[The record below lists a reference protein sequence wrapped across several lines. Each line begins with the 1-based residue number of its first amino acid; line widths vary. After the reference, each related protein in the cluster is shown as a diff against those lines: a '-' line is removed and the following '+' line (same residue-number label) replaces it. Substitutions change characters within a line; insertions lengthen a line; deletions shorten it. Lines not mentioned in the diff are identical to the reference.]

1 MRNIKFRALNPET
14 NSFEFADICETDEM
28 SEWMTWEKDEGS
40 STNTGIGWDIDQFTG
55 LTDKNGVD
63 IYEGDLCR
71 VPGLGVVAVVIC
83 PYNGTCFSNGLGNEY
98 PVVESIAENDS
109 FEIVGNIHQGKELLK

>member
-1 MRNIKFRALNPET
+1 MRNIKFRA
-14 NSFEFADICETDEM
+14 FEKSVRIMCEVQGIDWM
-28 SEWMTWEKDEGS
+28 LSECWLDYFDCEVSLKGVELM
-40 STNTGIGWDIDQFTG
+40 QFTG